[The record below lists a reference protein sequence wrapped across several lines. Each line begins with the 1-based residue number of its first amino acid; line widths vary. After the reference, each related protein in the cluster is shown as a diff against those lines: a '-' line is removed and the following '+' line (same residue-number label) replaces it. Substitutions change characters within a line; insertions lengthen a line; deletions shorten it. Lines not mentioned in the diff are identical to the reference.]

1 MTYTLINLVFLV
13 PTLVLA
19 VVGWRSGR
27 VSRSALALTAIV
39 MIALTIVFDNLMISV
54 GLFTYAEDLISGI
67 MIGAM
72 PVEDLAYTVF
82 AVLALPALWEL
93 LGRRRTSAVR
103 SDAVGSDAVGSV
115 AVRVDTARIDEA
127 RVDAAPS
134 DSAQHDPAQHDPV
147 LHDSAQH
154 DSAQQ
159 NVAHQNSARHDP
171 QSDRGGDHRAP

>member
-39 MIALTIVFDNLMISV
+39 MIALTIVFDNLMIRV

-103 SDAVGSDAVGSV
+103 SDAVGSG
-115 AVRVDTARIDEA
+115 AVRVDTARADEA
-127 RVDAAPS
+127 RADKAPS
-134 DSAQHDPAQHDPV
+134 DSAQHDPARHNPTQ
-147 LHDSAQH
+147 QI
-154 DSAQQ
+154 SAQQ
-159 NVAHQNSARHDP
+159 NSTQYDP
-171 QSDRGGDHRAP
+171 QSDREDDQRAP